1 MRPPGAAGLE
11 ASDFFELR
19 LVHPETDEEVP
30 VGAVGE
36 LVVRYKFPWTCSLG
50 YYGMPE
56 KTAEAWRNLWFH
68 TGDALRKDEDGWFYF
83 VDRYKD
89 ALRRRGE
96 NISSYEVEQ
105 ALLSY
110 PAVVE
115 CTVLGVP
122 ADQDAGEDEVL
133 AVVVT
138 SSPVTAQQLWDWCEG
153 RVPAFAMPRYIRFV
167 DVIPRTPSEKVK
179 KAELRADGIT
189 ADTLDRT
196 KSAAPAP

>member
-1 MRPPGAAGLE
+1 VL
-11 ASDFFELR
+11 
-19 LVHPETDEEVP
+19 
-30 VGAVGE
+30 
-36 LVVRYKFPWTCSLG
+36 RYKYPWTCSLG

-68 TGDALRKDEDGWFYF
+68 TGDALKRDAEGWYYF

-105 ALLSY
+105 AVLSF
-110 PAVVE
+110 PSVTE

-122 ADQDAGEDEVL
+122 AEQEAGEDEVL

-138 SSPVTAQQLWDWCEG
+138 SEPVKPEEIWAWCQG
-153 RVPAFAMPRYIRFV
+153 KVPAFAMPRFIRFV
-167 DVIPRTPSEKVK
+167 DAIPRTPSEKVRK
-179 KAELRADGIT
+179 TELRADGIT
-189 ADTLDRT
+189 SDTHDRT
-196 KSAAPAP
+196 KTASGLG